1 MLFEVEC
8 AQEFFREEFGDE
20 QPKPG
25 AYSVPIDLD
34 EGKRYM
40 KVSLSEDGGLS
51 DFSLYADASLKIPT
65 SWSD

>member
-25 AYSVPIDLD
+25 TYSVPIDLD
-34 EGKRYM
+34 EGTRYM
-40 KVSLSEDGGLS
+40 KVSLSEEGKLS
-51 DFSLYADASLKIPT
+51 DFSLYEDEALKNSI